1 MDSSTKCDQSPI
13 LLLSN
18 NAIVVFLWYVVMR
31 LVMRQ
36 SDQVA
41 KTRAILVFLCVSL
54 YTLVFG
60 YGPPTKLNP
69 MLFSSSGRM

>member
-1 MDSSTKCDQSPI
+1 MDSTKCSQSPV

-18 NAIVVFLWYVVMR
+18 NAIVVFLMYVIMR
-31 LVMRQ
+31 LVMRYK
-36 SDQVA
+36 DQVA
-41 KTRAILVFLCVSL
+41 KTRAIFIFLCVSL

-69 MLFSSSGRM
+69 MLSGKNVI